1 MRRLQVLVYLAILPA
16 GVGAQSGVDFHGDP
30 LPNGA
35 IARLG
40 TTRLRH
46 DSAVSCL
53 AFSPDNKVRASGG
66 DGGVRLWQVGT
77 WKLLHHLGE
86 GSRAVG
92 SVPAVAFSP
101 NGAFIATGEAG
112 GVVLWEPSTGRW
124 LKQLGRLLEG
134 VYTIAIS
141 PDGQTIVYGGR
152 DGIVSCDSVATGK
165 AIARFQVPGRVACVA
180 FSPDGR
186 LLASATTG
194 GKVQVRD
201 FITRQ

>member
-112 GVVLWEPSTGRW
+112 GVVL
-124 LKQLGRLLEG
+124 
-134 VYTIAIS
+134 
-141 PDGQTIVYGGR
+141 
-152 DGIVSCDSVATGK
+152 
-165 AIARFQVPGRVACVA
+165 
-180 FSPDGR
+180 
-186 LLASATTG
+186 
-194 GKVQVRD
+194 
-201 FITRQ
+201 